1 MITKE
6 NIEAYLLD
14 FLEGNLKTNE
24 LLELETFLAEN
35 PTYKADFELLYLDQ
49 DEPNVFNKESLKK
62 KTIFEPDVF
71 QAVQE
76 GTIEE
81 KILVSATENVLTEA
95 EMVHFNNYLIDN
107 LDAQKEFSIYQ
118 KTRLAADDSIVFPN
132 VSRLKRKKGKVFV
145 FNSLTKWSVAAIA
158 VGIGF
163 WLFFSSNS
171 MQRNVVTKKAP
182 NFRKEAAKPQAE
194 KSIYPT
200 ENSTHIQDYKL
211 NQQQLPKP
219 TLVQSKDSLIEP
231 KETFSAPIEMANETN
246 VLDTN
251 ASETNLDKNETIR
264 TNELAKI
271 SPNASNTLTPIEFVN
286 SRLKKRFFGKG
297 DPSKEEMYASI
308 SNKISSAFGIPFLF
322 LRKQE
327 KGNRSFY
334 FRFGKFSIEKNNACL

>member
-24 LLELETFLAEN
+24 FLELETFLIEN
-35 PTYKADFELLYLDQ
+35 PTFKPDFELLYLDQ
-49 DEPNVFNKESLKK
+49 YEPIDFNKESLKK

-81 KILVSATENVLTEA
+81 KILVSATENVFTEA

-145 FNSLTKWSVAAIA
+145 FNSLTKWSAAAIV

-163 WLFFSSNS
+163 WLFFGSNS
-171 MQRNVVTKKAP
+171 MQRNVVTKKIP
-182 NFRKEAAKPQAE
+182 NLRKEVTNPQAE

-200 ENSTHIQDYKL
+200 KNFTHIQDYKL
-211 NQQQLPKP
+211 NQQQLLKP
-219 TLVQSKDSLIEP
+219 TLVQSKDSIIEP

-246 VLDTN
+246 VLDT
-251 ASETNLDKNETIR
+251 SESKTYINKNETLLM
-264 TNELAKI
+264 NKLAKI
-271 SPNASNTLTPIEFVN
+271 SPDASNTLTPIEFVN
-286 SRLKKRFFGKG
+286 SRLKKRFFGKD
-297 DPSKEEMYASI
+297 DPSKEEMYASV
-308 SNKISSAFGIPFLF
+308 SNKISSFVGIPFLF
-322 LRKQE
+322 IRKQE
-327 KGNRSFY
+327 KGNHSLY
-334 FRFGKFSIEKNNACL
+334 FRIGKFSIEKN

>member
-1 MITKE
+1 MITKD

-14 FLEGNLKTNE
+14 FLEGNLNANE

-62 KTIFEPDVF
+62 KTIFEPNVF

-145 FNSLTKWSVAAIA
+145 FNSLTKWSAAAIV

-163 WLFFSSNS
+163 WLFFGSNS
-171 MQRNVVTKKAP
+171 MQRNVVTKKVP
-182 NFRKEAAKPQAE
+182 NLRKEATNSQAE

-211 NQQQLPKP
+211 NQQQLLKP
-219 TLVQSKDSLIEP
+219 TLVQSKDSIIEP
-231 KETFSAPIEMANETN
+231 KETSVAPIDMAF
-246 VLDTN
+246 VDPILDTVTSIPKKFN
-251 ASETNLDKNETIR
+251 NEVLPKGEI
-264 TNELAKI
+264 AKI
-271 SPNASNTLTPIEFVN
+271 SNTTNVSYTIMEFINAK
-286 SRLKKRFFGKG
+286 LKKRFFGKYN
-297 DPSKEEMYASI
+297 PSKEEMYASV
-308 SNKISSAFGIPFLF
+308 SNKISSAVGIPFLF

-327 KGNRSFY
+327 KENRSFY
-334 FRFGKFSIEKNNACL
+334 FRFEKFSIEKK

>member
-14 FLEGNLKTNE
+14 FLEGNLNANE
-24 LLELETFLAEN
+24 LLELESFLIEN
-35 PTYKADFELLYLDQ
+35 PTYELDFELLHLEQ
-49 DEPNVFNKESLKK
+49 DNQPNFNKASLKK
-62 KTIFEPDVF
+62 NLVFEPIAF
-71 QAVQE
+71 QEIRE
-76 GTIEE
+76 GTVEE
-81 KILVSATENVLTEA
+81 KTLVAATENVLSEA
-95 EMVHFNNYLIDN
+95 EMVYFNNYLIDN

-118 KTRLAADDSIVFPN
+118 KTRLTADDSIVFPN

-145 FNSLTKWSVAAIA
+145 FNSLTKWSAAAIA

-163 WLFFSSNS
+163 WLFFSYNS
-171 MQRNVVTKKAP
+171 MQRNVVTKKIP
-182 NFRKEAAKPQAE
+182 NLRKEAAKPQAE

-200 ENSTHIQDYKL
+200 KNFTYIQDYKL

-219 TLVQSKDSLIEP
+219 TLVQSKDSIIKP
-231 KETFSAPIEMANETN
+231 KETLSPPVEMAIETH

-251 ASETNLDKNETIR
+251 SSKTYIDKNETLLM
-264 TNELAKI
+264 NELAKI
-271 SPNASNTLTPIEFVN
+271 SPDVSNTLTPIEFVN
-286 SRLKKRFFGKG
+286 SRLKKRFFGKD

-334 FRFGKFSIEKNNACL
+334 FRFGKFSIEKK

>member
-62 KTIFEPDVF
+62 KTIFEPNVF

-107 LDAQKEFSIYQ
+107 LDAQKEFAIY
-118 KTRLAADDSIVFPN
+118 KNTRFEADDSIIFPN
-132 VSRLKRKKGKVFV
+132 VSQLKRKETKVFV
-145 FNSLTKWSVAAIA
+145 FNSFAKWSAAAIA

-171 MQRNVVTKKAP
+171 MQRNVVTKKIP
-182 NFRKEAAKPQAE
+182 NLRKEAAKPQAA
-194 KSIYPT
+194 KPIQLT
-200 ENSTHIQDYKL
+200 ENSTYIQDYKL

-219 TLVQSKDSLIEP
+219 TLVQSKDSIIKP
-231 KETFSAPIEMANETN
+231 KETLSPPVEMAIETH

-251 ASETNLDKNETIR
+251 SSKTYIDKNETLLM
-264 TNELAKI
+264 NELAKI
-271 SPNASNTLTPIEFVN
+271 SPDVSNTLTPIEFVN
-286 SRLKKRFFGKG
+286 SRLKKRFFGK
-297 DPSKEEMYASI
+297 DNPSKEEMYASV
-308 SNKISSAFGIPFLF
+308 SNKISSAVGISFLF
-322 LRKQE
+322 LHKQE

-334 FRFGKFSIEKNNACL
+334 FRFGKFSIEKK

>member
-49 DEPNVFNKESLKK
+49 DEPNVFDKESLKK
-62 KTIFEPDVF
+62 KTIFEPNVF

-81 KILVSATENVLTEA
+81 KILVSATENVLSES
-95 EMVHFNNYLIDN
+95 EMIHFNNYLIN
-107 LDAQKEFSIYQ
+107 NIDAQKEFAIYQ
-118 KTRLAADDSIVFPN
+118 KTRFEADVSIIFPN

-145 FNSLTKWSVAAIA
+145 FSSMTKWSAAAIFA
-158 VGIGF
+158 GIVF
-163 WLFFSSNS
+163 WLFFGSNS
-171 MQRNVVTKKAP
+171 MQRNVTTIKAP
-182 NFRKEAAKPQAE
+182 NLRKETKHPQND
-194 KSIYPT
+194 KSIQPS
-200 ENSTHIQDYKL
+200 ENIAHIRDCKI
-211 NQQQLPKP
+211 NQQILPNT
-219 TLVQSKDSLIEP
+219 TLVQKKDSLIEP
-231 KETFSAPIEMANETN
+231 KETLFSPVEMAIETH

-251 ASETNLDKNETIR
+251 SSKTFMDKNETLP

-271 SPNASNTLTPIEFVN
+271 SPDASNTLTPIEFVN
-286 SRLKKRFFGKG
+286 SRLKKRFFGK
-297 DPSKEEMYASI
+297 DNPSKEEMFASL
-308 SNKISSAFGIPFLF
+308 SNKISSALGIPFLF

-334 FRFGKFSIEKNNACL
+334 FRFGKFSIEKN